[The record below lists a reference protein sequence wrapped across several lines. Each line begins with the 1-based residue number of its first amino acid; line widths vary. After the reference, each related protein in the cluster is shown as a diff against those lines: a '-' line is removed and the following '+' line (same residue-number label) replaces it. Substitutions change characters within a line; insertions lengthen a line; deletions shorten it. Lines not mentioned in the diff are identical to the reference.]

1 MSPGFSRLV
10 GYSICHKNYDPD
22 DDAEPGGDDVNEVHT
37 GYIIYHAH
45 KLYSSIL
52 YRSCSWTTI
61 RPNDHLHMVSDAPAE
76 IYHHHRR
83 AVVLLKGSL
92 NISPKS
98 FLNPWHKL
106 NFGPQLTPSW
116 PILWTIRTW
125 EKLYLISACIYR
137 IDPHRYIFVK

>member
-1 MSPGFSRLV
+1 MSPGFLRLV
-10 GYSICHKNYDPD
+10 GYSICQKNYDPD
-22 DDAEPGGDDVNEVHT
+22 DDAEPCGDDVNEVYT
-37 GYIIYHAH
+37 GYIIHIR
-45 KLYSSIL
+45 LYSFIL

-98 FLNPWHKL
+98 FFNPLHKL
-106 NFGPQLTPSW
+106 NLGPQSTPS
-116 PILWTIRTW
+116 
-125 EKLYLISACIYR
+125 
-137 IDPHRYIFVK
+137 

>member
-10 GYSICHKNYDPD
+10 GNSICHENYDPED
-22 DDAEPGGDDVNEVHT
+22 YAGPGVGDDVNEVHT
-37 GYIIYHAH
+37 GYILHI
-45 KLYSSIL
+45 KLYSSVL

-98 FLNPWHKL
+98 LFNPLHKL
-106 NFGPQLTPSW
+106 NVGTQSTPS
-116 PILWTIRTW
+116 
-125 EKLYLISACIYR
+125 
-137 IDPHRYIFVK
+137 